1 MDQNEATKCNKLP
14 DLKVVQDKPT
24 IVFGK
29 TKFIESLQKHKI
41 NALSLEAALENVWS
55 KQSRAGWNW
64 LSSASSLALAISRD
78 RESTTSMCNC
88 SHAQTW
94 LQFKKGFSYV

>member
-24 IVFGK
+24 TVFGK

-78 RESTTSMCNC
+78 RESTASMCNC

-94 LQFKKGFSYV
+94 FQFKKGFSYV